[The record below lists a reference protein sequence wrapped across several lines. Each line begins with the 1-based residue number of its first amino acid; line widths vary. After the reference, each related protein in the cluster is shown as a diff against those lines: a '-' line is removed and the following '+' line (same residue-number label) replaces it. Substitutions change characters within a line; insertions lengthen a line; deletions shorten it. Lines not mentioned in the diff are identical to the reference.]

1 MITSALI
8 RGRVGRG
15 RRRRCVSE
23 PPMEP
28 CTLAFVAEACQ
39 ARRVQGDPALWIQ
52 RVCTDSRQVL
62 PGDLF
67 VALRG
72 PHFDGHDFVPAA
84 VAAGAVAVLVEQGRL
99 PACPSGCG
107 VLEVDNTRAALGR
120 WASRHRQRFE
130 LPVVAVAGAN
140 GKTSTKELLA
150 SVLSQ
155 RGPTLWGQASFN
167 NDLGVPLTLL
177 RLERRHWAAVVEVG
191 TNHPGELRP
200 LLDWVRPQYGVFTGV
215 GREHLEFF
223 GDEAGVAREEGL
235 LAEMVA
241 PEGLLVLN
249 GDDPWAD
256 SIAARSRAPVVR
268 VGLGPASEWRATE
281 VRVDWAGTEFYVEGP
296 EPALRGLYEIRLVG
310 AHQARNAL
318 LALAMGAHLGLEAE
332 QIQRGLAQC
341 APAPHRMES
350 FQVHGVWVLDDCY
363 NANPD
368 SMRAALETF
377 CRLPC
382 AGRRVAVLGEMA
394 ELGPYAEA
402 AHAEVGQLAA
412 ALGVEQLFAVGA
424 WAGVMASAARA
435 QGLLRVLELAQPE
448 SVAGALRQ
456 FLRPGDA
463 VLIKGSRRMRLE
475 QVVEALRLDEA
486 RAT

>member
-1 MITSALI
+1 L
-8 RGRVGRG
+8 
-15 RRRRCVSE
+15 
-23 PPMEP
+23 
-28 CTLAFVAEACQ
+28 
-39 ARRVQGDPALWIQ
+39 D
-52 RVCTDSRQVL
+52 
-62 PGDLF
+62 
-67 VALRG
+67 
-72 PHFDGHDFVPAA
+72 
-84 VAAGAVAVLVEQGRL
+84 
-99 PACPSGCG
+99 
-107 VLEVDNTRAALGR
+107 
-120 WASRHRQRFE
+120 
-130 LPVVAVAGAN
+130 
-140 GKTSTKELLA
+140 
-150 SVLSQ
+150 
-155 RGPTLWGQASFN
+155 
-167 NDLGVPLTLL
+167 
-177 RLERRHWAAVVEVG
+177 RRHWAAVVEVG

-268 VGLGPASEWRATE
+268 VGLGPASEWRAT
-281 VRVDWAGTEFYVEGP
+281 
-296 EPALRGLYEIRLVG
+296 ALRGLYEIRLVG

-332 QIQRGLAQC
+332 QIRRGLAQC